1 MVKTTDNTFM
11 IRKSVRKELFL
22 YLPVHFAAAKSMAM
36 YVEVDDKGEC
46 TGVTFRRPLKEV
58 PANSLDC
65 TEYAR
70 KYAEREEG
78 YDREQLYDDI
88 TAAIIK
94 YLEAKKA

>member
-22 YLPVHFAAAKSMAM
+22 YLPVHFAATKSMAM

-46 TGVTFRRPLKEV
+46 TGVTFRRPRKDV
-58 PANSLDC
+58 PVNFLDC